1 MEALPKLDLAKL
13 KKEIKDI
20 AHESHALKHQLRNLP
35 HYSPYFESINT
46 RVIELKRRATFLC
59 SLRAAYGGRVH
70 LMDRLEKYALAR
82 FELLQML
89 EPDQHLNRG
98 KLVEEMF
105 SLQDELLYSYSRGF
119 EEFVVDQSSSAV
131 SDELIQRM
139 SEEEE

>member
-1 MEALPKLDLAKL
+1 MEALPKLDLNKL
-13 KKEIKDI
+13 KTEIKEI
-20 AHESHALKHQLRNLP
+20 AHESHELKKKLRSLP
-35 HYSPYFESINT
+35 HHHSEFEPLNT

-119 EEFVVDQSSSAV
+119 EEFVVEPIEDPTPI
-131 SDELIQRM
+131 E
-139 SEEEE
+139 